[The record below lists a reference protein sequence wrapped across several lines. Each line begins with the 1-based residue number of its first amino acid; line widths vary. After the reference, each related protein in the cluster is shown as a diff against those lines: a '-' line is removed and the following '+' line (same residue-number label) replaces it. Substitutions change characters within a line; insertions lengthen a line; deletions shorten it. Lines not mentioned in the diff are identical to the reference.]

1 MSPSVS
7 SHKLWSSTRWLI
19 AEKDLNVS
27 SHRERGR
34 AENDGKQRA
43 ERESSG
49 RQAGERVMTE
59 GSVRAMRR

>member
-43 ERESSG
+43 ERE
-49 RQAGERVMTE
+49 RAAAGKRERE
-59 GSVRAMRR
+59 